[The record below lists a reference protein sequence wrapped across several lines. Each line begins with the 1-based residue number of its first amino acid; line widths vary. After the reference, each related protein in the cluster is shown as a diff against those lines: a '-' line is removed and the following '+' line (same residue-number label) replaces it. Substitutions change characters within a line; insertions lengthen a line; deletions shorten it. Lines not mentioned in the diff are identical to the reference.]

1 MKRDH
6 IILTMTINTKNAR
19 LIGLRLLM
27 EMAISL
33 LVVLS
38 VKRNADIIKKRTNG
52 VVENLVQVY
61 PNHVNVVEV
70 SFINYYCL
78 LIFKN
83 KNIYICL
90 FSIFIDN
97 VPGVPIPPY

>member
-1 MKRDH
+1 
-6 IILTMTINTKNAR
+6 MTINTKNAR

-61 PNHVNVVEV
+61 PNHVNVVEIM
-70 SFINYYCL
+70 FLAFLFL
-78 LIFKN
+78 LIEKMQLLTC
-83 KNIYICL
+83 YIWL
-90 FSIFIDN
+90 NTESVI
-97 VPGVPIPPY
+97 